1 MQFLPI
7 AQRQQVAICRA
18 LVADA
23 RLVIMDEPTA
33 SLTRTEVNQL
43 LSTVNYLKDKGI
55 TVVFVSHRLE
65 EVKEISDRI
74 TVIRDGQ
81 KLGLGLLKA

>member
-1 MQFLPI
+1 MP
-7 AQRQQVAICRA
+7 A
-18 LVADA
+18 LIADA

-43 LSTVNYLKDKGI
+43 LRTVNYLRDKNI
-55 TVVFVSHRLE
+55 TVVLLATALD

-74 TVIRDGQ
+74 TVIRDGEII
-81 KLGLGLLKA
+81 GT